1 MDGEIFYI
9 IGQALGIVAVL
20 FGFVSFQMRSPGKIL
35 LLQIIT
41 AFVFSAHYL
50 LIGAMTAMALNLI
63 AAVKCVSYY
72 VRDRRGGKG
81 LFLPIFFTLL
91 VAVTSIMTWEGWY
104 SVLIMLG
111 LMVNSIGL
119 ALSDAKKIK
128 IAVYIKSPLC
138 LAYNIIVM
146 SGGGII
152 YECAVLISTTV
163 SLVRERLRGRSEAA
177 ASDGEQKGN

>member
-1 MDGEIFYI
+1 
-9 IGQALGIVAVL
+9 
-20 FGFVSFQMRSPGKIL
+20 
-35 LLQIIT
+35 
-41 AFVFSAHYL
+41 
-50 LIGAMTAMALNLI
+50 
-63 AAVKCVSYY
+63 
-72 VRDRRGGKG
+72 
-81 LFLPIFFTLL
+81 
-91 VAVTSIMTWEGWY
+91 MTWEGWY

-128 IAVYIKSPLC
+128 VAVYIKSPLC
-138 LAYNIIVM
+138 LAYNVIVT